1 MLPQKPA
8 PRKMAPHRIRGH
20 DLKTFARRLCRSVA
34 AAATGLLLA
43 GLAAAQ
49 AGADLHAAAANEGR
63 VVIYAATDE
72 RIAQPLIEDFERRY
86 PGVRVEYEDMN
97 SGALYRRFLDEA
109 RHGGRADVLWSS
121 AMDLQVKLVNDGYA
135 QPHRSSETAALP
147 GWAVWKNEAF
157 GTSFEPIAIAYNR
170 QLLPPDAVP
179 QTHAELLRLLAQ
191 RPDALHGRIAT
202 YDPTGSGLG
211 FMLHTQDVL
220 ANPVVFWRLAEAFG
234 ATGTTALASTA
245 AMLDRIAAGDA
256 LIGYNVLGSY
266 AMLRAASDPA
276 IGVVLPRDYTLVL
289 SRVAFIARDARHPN
303 AARLWLNYLLSRR
316 GQQLLAQSPGFFSV
330 RDDVPG
336 DAAAAELRSQLGG
349 ALRPIPIGPG
359 LMTYLDQVK
368 RRDFLR
374 QWERTVLP
382 QP

>member
-1 MLPQKPA
+1 MQ
-8 PRKMAPHRIRGH
+8 
-20 DLKTFARRLCRSVA
+20 RLRSTVA
-34 AAATGLLLA
+34 AAAAGLLLA
-43 GLAAAQ
+43 GSAAAQ
-49 AGADLHAAAANEGR
+49 SGEDLHAAAANEGS

-72 RIAQPLIEDFERRY
+72 RIARPLIEDFERRY
-86 PGVRVEYEDMN
+86 PGVRVDYEDMN
-97 SGALYRRFLDEA
+97 SGELYRRFLDEA
-109 RHGGRADVLWSS
+109 RQGGRADVVWSS

-135 QPHRSSETAALP
+135 QPHRSAETAALP
-147 GWAVWKNEAF
+147 EWAVWKNEAF

-170 QLLPPDAVP
+170 RLLPADTVP
-179 QTHAELLRLLAQ
+179 TTHAELLRLLAQ
-191 RPDALHGRIAT
+191 RPDTLRGRLAT
-202 YDPTGSGLG
+202 YDPSGSGLG

-234 ATGTTALASTA
+234 ATGTTVLSSTA

-266 AMLRAASDPA
+266 ALLRAAADPA

-289 SRVAFIARDARHPN
+289 SRVAFIARDARHPS

-316 GQQLLAQSPGFFSV
+316 GQQLLAQNPGFFSV
-330 RDDVPG
+330 RDDVAG
-336 DAAAAELRSQLGG
+336 DTAAAELRSQLGG
-349 ALRPIPIGPG
+349 AFRPIPIGPG

-374 QWERTVLP
+374 QWQRTVFP
-382 QP
+382 PP